1 MGRNMP
7 ERLRKMEEEAFQE
20 LKNSTGEAQI
30 QMLRTKYL
38 GRKGILTQFLRDMG
52 KIPAAE
58 RPVLGRLAN
67 ELKVKLE
74 AAIEKTLEEERQRQK
89 TEKLLQEEIDVSLP
103 GRKPALGS
111 MHLLTQVTY
120 DIVSI
125 FERLGF
131 EVSEGP
137 EVELDYY
144 NFEALNFPKDHP
156 ARDMQDTFYFSPNV
170 VLRTHTSPVQVRT
183 MEKRTPPLRIIA
195 PGKVYRHD
203 SDPTHSPMFHQVEG
217 FVVDRHISFADLKG
231 TLTFFVQQFYGPE
244 VRMRFRPSFFPFT
257 EPSAEVD
264 IQCVICQGEGCS
276 VCKKSGWLEILGS
289 GMIDPEVFRF
299 VGYDPEVYTG
309 FAFGLGV
316 ERIAMLQVGL
326 GDIRV
331 FFENNL
337 QFLKQ
342 F

>member
-1 MGRNMP
+1 MP

-38 GRKGILTQFLRDMG
+38 GRKGFLTQFLRDLG

-58 RPVLGRLAN
+58 RPALGRLAN

-74 AAIEKTLEEERQRQK
+74 GAIEKTLEEERQRQK
-89 TEKLLQEEIDVSLP
+89 TEKLLQEEIIDVSLP
-103 GRKPALGS
+103 GRKPTLGS

-131 EVSEGP
+131 EVAEGP

-144 NFEALNFPKDHP
+144 NFEALNFPQDHP
-156 ARDMQDTFYFSPNV
+156 ARDMQDTFYFSPKV

-244 VRMRFRPSFFPFT
+244 VKMRFRPSFFPFT

-289 GMIDPEVFRF
+289 GMIDPEVFKF

>member
-1 MGRNMP
+1 MTMP

-38 GRKGILTQFLRDMG
+38 GRKGFLTQFLRDLG
-52 KIPAAE
+52 KIPAGE

-103 GRKPALGS
+103 GRKPTLGS

-131 EVSEGP
+131 EVAEGP

-144 NFEALNFPKDHP
+144 NFEALNFPQDHP
-156 ARDMQDTFYFSPNV
+156 ARDMQDTFYFSPKV

-244 VRMRFRPSFFPFT
+244 VKMRFRPSFFPFT

-289 GMIDPEVFRF
+289 GMIDPEVFKF